1 LDRFGFRRFL
11 VAGKNAQFPTEDQIK
26 GLFSRNFRGLGVHYL
41 AFPKTYHALPVAA
54 SDMHAAG
61 VPTDADQLNDVVKAR
76 VRDSAAESDRFQ
88 PSLVSYLDYL
98 LFRKC
103 QQDLTLVRFFWLE
116 KTGFP
121 AAEDPAPHVKPRDE
135 GHNRLVSRESHR
147 VSSRPPL
154 I

>member
-11 VAGKNAQFPTEDQIK
+11 VAGEDAQFPAEDQVK
-26 GLFSRNFRGLGVHYL
+26 GLFSCNLRGLSVHYL
-41 AFPKTYHALPVAA
+41 AFSETYHALLIAA

-88 PSLVSYLDYL
+88 PSLASYLDCL

-103 QQDLTLVRFFWLE
+103 QQDLTLIRFFWLE
-116 KTGFP
+116 KTGFRP
-121 AAEDPAPHVKPRDE
+121 AEDPASHVKPRDAE
-135 GHNRLVSRESHR
+135 RNRLVSRESHR
-147 VSSRPPL
+147 VSFRPPL